1 MKKIELRIRVIGEP
15 VLTQE
20 AKTVKEI
27 TDYHR
32 EALSQMSR
40 LMYESSGVGLAAPQ
54 IGIGEAMFVADC
66 GSGLYKLINP
76 KIKRQEGAQS
86 MEEGCLSLPGISVE
100 VERAAKVI
108 LQALDETG
116 KLVVIEADDLL
127 ARVFQHEV
135 DHLNGK
141 LILDYASS
149 EERAKIK
156 KKMENFKEIG

>member
-15 VLTQE
+15 VLTKE

-32 EALSQMSR
+32 EALKQMSR

-76 KIKRQEGAQS
+76 KIKRQVGAQS

-100 VERAAKVI
+100 VTRAAKVI
-108 LQALDETG
+108 LKALDETG
-116 KLVVIEADDLL
+116 KTVVIEADDLL

-135 DHLNGK
+135 DHLKGK

-149 EERAKIK
+149 ADREKIN